1 MAQSTLKSPIWTK
14 SFNINFLTNF
24 LVYLCMYLLIVIIAS
39 YTKSTYNVS
48 DSVAGLV
55 SGLFIIG
62 SLIGRFAT
70 GKYVNKIGPKRI
82 LLIGLI
88 LLIITQLFYFIEGSI
103 TILMITRIL
112 NGIATG
118 VTDRKSVV

>member
-48 DSVAGLV
+48 
-55 SGLFIIG
+55 
-62 SLIGRFAT
+62 
-70 GKYVNKIGPKRI
+70 
-82 LLIGLI
+82 
-88 LLIITQLFYFIEGSI
+88 
-103 TILMITRIL
+103 
-112 NGIATG
+112 
-118 VTDRKSVV
+118 

>member
-1 MAQSTLKSPIWTK
+1 MNQSQTVKAPIWTK
-14 SFNINFLTNF
+14 SFNINFITNF

-39 YTKSTYNVS
+39 YTKSEYNVS

-70 GKYVNKIGPKRI
+70 GKYVNKVGPKRI
-82 LLIGLI
+82 CL
-88 LLIITQLFYFIEGSI
+88 
-103 TILMITRIL
+103 
-112 NGIATG
+112 
-118 VTDRKSVV
+118 SV